1 MVAVV
6 MVAVVMMAVAYF
18 VVYKRCKAANNRKKV
33 ENGEV
38 TRNLNNITSSIQRI
52 FIVCTSR
59 FA

>member
-1 MVAVV
+1 M
-6 MVAVVMMAVAYF
+6 MAVVMMAVASF
-18 VVYKRCKAANNRKKV
+18 VVYKLCKAANNRKKV